1 MTLIIVERFML
12 RPPCWWLQPIN
23 PLWLTGVST
32 ILDNWNFM
40 KLFFSSSY
48 LDQMLRR
55 ENGTIML
62 NPNFHMT
69 IRTSLCKDQQG
80 FGIGILGL
88 GYTALI
94 GHYIIPG
101 SNPCISLPPL
111 ECDLSL
117 SLPLFLSNTHMHMH
131 TVYIHLL
138 SYNEERKEPFVR
150 NVCFKEIWPT
160 VFTRSSG

>member
-1 MTLIIVERFML
+1 ML
-12 RPPCWWLQPIN
+12 RHSPPPRWLQPIN

-40 KLFFSSSY
+40 KFFFSSSC

-69 IRTSLCKDQQG
+69 IRTSLYKDQHG
-80 FGIGILGL
+80 LGIDILDL

-94 GHYIIPG
+94 GHYTVLLQGAILA
-101 SNPCISLPPL
+101 SLYHL
-111 ECDLSL
+111 WSVISL
-117 SLPLFLSNTHMHMH
+117 SLPLPLFLSHTHMHMH
-131 TVYIHLL
+131 TLYIHLL
-138 SYNEERKEPFVR
+138 SYNEERKKPFVR
-150 NVCFKEIWPT
+150 NVCIKEIWPI